1 MRAGRSKIST
11 VANRPSHTVDSIV
24 SAVVG
29 VSSGTR
35 KLSTWLVRRLIGEVP
50 LLAMATVDTSPY
62 NHQPGVADPSR
73 DLGSV
78 GRRPLSETASPDPRP
93 PPAPPAKQTPSLRPA
108 QSAPLFRPPPVLG
121 LGRVTQLTRHLGR
134 AAQPGISHSNRTL
147 AGNRKTHQSLGS
159 FLSAFI
165 RVHRRL
171 NSLSP
176 HL

>member
-73 DLGSV
+73 DLGPLLPPTNLHPFNTL
-78 GRRPLSETASPDPRP
+78 RPHPHKITPPPKTRSHVPATFPTTRNPCQTNHFPSPRP
-93 PPAPPAKQTPSLRPA
+93 IGTPFPPAPRAGLRPGN
-108 QSAPLFRPPPVLG
+108 STYPPLG
-121 LGRVTQLTRHLGR
+121 
-134 AAQPGISHSNRTL
+134 
-147 AGNRKTHQSLGS
+147 
-159 FLSAFI
+159 
-165 RVHRRL
+165 
-171 NSLSP
+171 
-176 HL
+176 

>member
-1 MRAGRSKIST
+1 M
-11 VANRPSHTVDSIV
+11 DSIV

-78 GRRPLSETASPDPRP
+78 GRRPLSEPFCR
-93 PPAPPAKQTPSLRPA
+93 
-108 QSAPLFRPPPVLG
+108 
-121 LGRVTQLTRHLGR
+121 
-134 AAQPGISHSNRTL
+134 
-147 AGNRKTHQSLGS
+147 
-159 FLSAFI
+159 
-165 RVHRRL
+165 
-171 NSLSP
+171 
-176 HL
+176 